1 MQERSKKIKL
11 LLLENLHSDLQLIS
25 TIKKKVHF
33 IKKKNLNNKNIHQ
46 IEAIYSRFQY
56 NLNSKFL
63 HKFKKLKYIIT
74 NVTGLDKLDLDYLKK
89 KKIRV
94 FSLKNQPRF
103 LKKISSTAEFTF
115 ALILALLRK
124 VIAAHQTV
132 LLMRCN
138 RYEFIGESL
147 REKTLGIVGMGRNGK
162 LISQYA
168 KAFKMKV
175 IYNDI
180 NKKKKNFVN
189 LKQLFSFSDII
200 SINVESNKE
209 TYKLINWNLLKS
221 AKKKPILV
229 NTSRSEILDQKSI
242 IKAINKKILSGVALD
257 FLEKKKNL
265 YTKDSIKLIT
275 LAKKNTNIILTPHIG
290 GATQQSFD
298 NTEKFVFENFVK
310 HI

>member
-1 MQERSKKIKL
+1 
-11 LLLENLHSDLQLIS
+11 
-25 TIKKKVHF
+25 
-33 IKKKNLNNKNIHQ
+33 
-46 IEAIYSRFQY
+46 
-56 NLNSKFL
+56 
-63 HKFKKLKYIIT
+63 
-74 NVTGLDKLDLDYLKK
+74 
-89 KKIRV
+89 
-94 FSLKNQPRF
+94 
-103 LKKISSTAEFTF
+103 
-115 ALILALLRK
+115 
-124 VIAAHQTV
+124 
-132 LLMRCN
+132 MRCN
-138 RYEFIGESL
+138 RYQFIGESL

-180 NKKKKNFVN
+180 KKKKKNFVN
-189 LKQLFSFSDII
+189 LKQLFRLSDII

-209 TYKLINWNLLKS
+209 TCKLINWNLLKN
-221 AKKKPILV
+221 ARKKPILV

-275 LAKKNTNIILTPHIG
+275 LAKKNKNIILTPHIG
-290 GATQQSFD
+290 GATKQSFN
-298 NTEKFVFENFVK
+298 NTEKFVFEKFSK

>member
-11 LLLENLHSDLQLIS
+11 LLLENLYSDLQLKS
-25 TIKKKVHF
+25 KIKKKINF
-33 IKKKNLNNKNIHQ
+33 IKKKNLNNKNINQ

-56 NLNSKFL
+56 NLNNKFL

-94 FSLKNQPRF
+94 FSLKNQTRF

-124 VIAAHQTV
+124 VTAAHQTV

-138 RYEFIGESL
+138 RYQFIGESL

-180 NKKKKNFVN
+180 KKKKKNFVN
-189 LKQLFSFSDII
+189 LKQLFRLSDII

-209 TYKLINWNLLKS
+209 TCKLINWNLLKN
-221 AKKKPILV
+221 ARKKPILV

-257 FLEKKKNL
+257 FL
-265 YTKDSIKLIT
+265 
-275 LAKKNTNIILTPHIG
+275 
-290 GATQQSFD
+290 
-298 NTEKFVFENFVK
+298 
-310 HI
+310 